1 MTDPVLD
8 RIVALQAASG
18 NRAVARLLRAGEGWA
33 VPGLAPTSP
42 TSSSGL
48 PPSLNLP
55 ADYAVRR
62 QAEAEAKVREYL
74 DKEKPRVE
82 GQIIIGASVAELV
95 DLMRRN
101 VPEARELAP
110 EQIAQCLRRYF
121 APLTIAEHR
130 KPGDKEG
137 ADKELVAALRNALS
151 KIPTELGI
159 ERAHGWAKVTMSGYE
174 VGIRNKDLEAGAEV
188 GWDKS
193 FGGHATVGNVKFA
206 AKVSPPEEAGGPMK
220 WEAQVTLPEADDPVP
235 IASRLSE
242 VVSRAEKAT
251 HEAADRARRS
261 GVPSMGELSKLFS
274 PVKEALGALSAIA
287 GVSGPTVGV
296 KIEGE
301 GPKISVQATLTFTF

>member
-1 MTDPVLD
+1 VTDPVLD

-193 FGGHATVGNVKFA
+193 FGGTPRSGT
-206 AKVSPPEEAGGPMK
+206 SS
-220 WEAQVTLPEADDPVP
+220 
-235 IASRLSE
+235 SR
-242 VVSRAEKAT
+242 
-251 HEAADRARRS
+251 RRS
-261 GVPSMGELSKLFS
+261 RPRRRPGGR
-274 PVKEALGALSAIA
+274 
-287 GVSGPTVGV
+287 
-296 KIEGE
+296 
-301 GPKISVQATLTFTF
+301 

>member
-1 MTDPVLD
+1 M
-8 RIVALQAASG
+8 
-18 NRAVARLLRAGEGWA
+18 
-33 VPGLAPTSP
+33 PGLAPTSP

-110 EQIAQCLRRYF
+110 EQIAQCLPRYF

-174 VGIRNKDLEAGAEV
+174 VGIRNEDLEAGAEV

>member
-110 EQIAQCLRRYF
+110 EQIAQFLRRYF

>member
-62 QAEAEAKVREYL
+62 QAEAEAKIREYL

>member
-1 MTDPVLD
+1 M
-8 RIVALQAASG
+8 
-18 NRAVARLLRAGEGWA
+18 
-33 VPGLAPTSP
+33 PGLAPTSP

-174 VGIRNKDLEAGAEV
+174 VGIRNEDLEAGAEV

-193 FGGHATVGNVKFA
+193 FGGTPRSGT
-206 AKVSPPEEAGGPMK
+206 SS
-220 WEAQVTLPEADDPVP
+220 
-235 IASRLSE
+235 SR
-242 VVSRAEKAT
+242 
-251 HEAADRARRS
+251 RRS
-261 GVPSMGELSKLFS
+261 RPRRRPGGR
-274 PVKEALGALSAIA
+274 
-287 GVSGPTVGV
+287 
-296 KIEGE
+296 
-301 GPKISVQATLTFTF
+301 